1 VVIFEKYWGAYA
13 RKRVLDLGVGGGRTT
28 HSLAPHASLYIGID
42 YSRAMIEI
50 CQDRFPHHQFEP
62 GDARDLSRFPA
73 GWFDFVLFSY
83 NGIDFVD
90 HADRLQVLKEIARVS
105 HLGGSSSSVVI
116 A

>member
-73 GWFDFVLFSY
+73 EWFDFVLFSY